1 MEEKEPIIKTV
12 ISNNLMRDDVVLVEE
27 KEGDIVNLV
36 Q

>member
-12 ISNNLMRDDVVLVEE
+12 ISNNLMREDLVLVEE

-36 Q
+36 

>member
-12 ISNNLMRDDVVLVEE
+12 ISNNLMRDDVILVEE

-36 Q
+36 

>member
-36 Q
+36 